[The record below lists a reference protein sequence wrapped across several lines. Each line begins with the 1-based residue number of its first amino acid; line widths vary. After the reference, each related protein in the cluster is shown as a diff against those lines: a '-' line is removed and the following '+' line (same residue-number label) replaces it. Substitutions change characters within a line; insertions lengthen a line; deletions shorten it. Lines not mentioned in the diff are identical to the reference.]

1 MVLDMLD
8 VENVK
13 TILQSELK
21 KREKAK
27 SKFEKYR
34 SSGNRSL
41 EEFYERRY
49 NMYISRFDGMC
60 DMLFDLVIL
69 VWTNDGERVKPRR
82 EIQPSKIVYKTLN

>member
-1 MVLDMLD
+1 MLD

-13 TILQSELK
+13 TILQSEVK

-34 SSGNRSL
+34 SSGNISL
-41 EEFYERRY
+41 EQFYERRY

-60 DMLFDLVIL
+60 DMLFDLGIL
-69 VWTNDGERVKPRR
+69 AWANDGDDVIVEKRVTSDENP
-82 EIQPSKIVYKTLN
+82 

>member
-1 MVLDMLD
+1 MLD

-41 EEFYERRY
+41 EQFYERRY

-60 DMLFDLVIL
+60 DMLFDLGIL
-69 VWTNDGERVKPRR
+69 VWTNDGDDVIVEKRVTSD
-82 EIQPSKIVYKTLN
+82 EIPL

>member
-13 TILQSELK
+13 TILQSEVK

-34 SSGNRSL
+34 SSGNKSL
-41 EEFYERRY
+41 EEFYQRRY

-60 DMLFDLVIL
+60 DMLFDLGIL
-69 VWTNDGERVKPRR
+69 VWTNDGDDVIVEKRVTSD
-82 EIQPSKIVYKTLN
+82 EIPL

>member
-1 MVLDMLD
+1 MLD

-60 DMLFDLVIL
+60 DMLFDLGIL
-69 VWTNDGERVKPRR
+69 VWTNDGDDVIVEKRVTSD
-82 EIQPSKIVYKTLN
+82 EIPL